1 MTNTDQ
7 NNNEKYLKIFVLK
20 EHSETILS
28 DDIIPPAFHSIIFII
43 SGSVDICINNI
54 HKTFLTFDF
63 LLIPNGIRFN
73 ILHSEKNPKLFII
86 SFSPGFLPENN
97 ISAFNIKFYFLSIQ
111 SFMVI
116 PINPEDIPFLKKIFK
131 LIHTA
136 QNTNNHQFQKDL
148 FGVGF
153 NFLKQKHM
161 DSHQVYTGIHSQ
173 KQKIIFSFF
182 KSLEQNHKK
191 EHQVKFYADALCI
204 TAGYLNKI
212 TKELTDKT
220 TKQLIEEAVIIES
233 KTLLHNKVLTISEI
247 AEELH
252 FGSCSSF
259 SSFFKKHTSF
269 SPSDYRFRSPR

>member
-1 MTNTDQ
+1 MTDADRNS
-7 NNNEKYLKIFVLK
+7 NKKYLKIFVIKKHLG
-20 EHSETILS
+20 TVLS
-28 DDIIPPAFHSIIFII
+28 DDILPPAFHAILFVI
-43 SGSVDICINNI
+43 SGPIDICIDNM
-54 HKTFLTFDF
+54 HKTFLTCD
-63 LLIPNGIRFN
+63 LILIPNGIRFK
-73 ILHSEKNPKLFII
+73 ILHSDTNSKLYII
-86 SFSPGFLPENN
+86 SFSPGLLLDNS
-97 ISAFNIKFYFLSIQ
+97 IGGFNIRFYFLSAQNFI
-111 SFMVI
+111 VI
-116 PINPEDIPFLKKIFK
+116 PINPEDIPFLKKTFK

-136 QNTNNHQFQKDL
+136 QNTNNHQFQRDL

-153 NFLKQKHM
+153 NFLMQKHI
-161 DSHQVYTGIHSQ
+161 DSQQVYTGIHSQ

-182 KSLEQNHKK
+182 KYLEQNYKK

-220 TKQLIEEAVIIES
+220 TKQLIEEAVITES
-233 KTLLHNKVLTISEI
+233 KILLHNKVLTISEI

-252 FGSCSSF
+252 FSSCSSF